1 MDSFPKTP
9 KNKPKPL
16 AGVKVLEMGQLLA
29 GPFATVLLAWF
40 GAEVIKIE
48 PPGTGDPLRSWRTL
62 HKGTSLWWYS
72 LARNKKCITLDLRQ
86 KKGQEIARRLAERVD
101 VIVENFKPG
110 TLEKWG
116 LGFADVKAINPRV
129 IMARISGWGQTG
141 PNAQKP
147 GFAAVG
153 EGVGGLR
160 YLTGDRDR
168 PPVRPN
174 LSLGDSLTGL
184 HAAFGILT
192 ALYHRDAQGGG
203 TGQVVDVAI
212 YESVFNM
219 MESTIPEY
227 DKAGVIRE
235 REGTRLSGIVPTG
248 TYPCRDGVYVIIG
261 ANGDNLFKRF
271 MLAIGRP
278 DMASDPR
285 FEHNDDRVPWADE
298 IDRAISDWTRRW
310 PSAEVVRVL
319 EGAAVPVGP
328 INSAKDMMMDP
339 HFHARGLF
347 QEADLGDGDKVR
359 LPAIMPQLTETPGGM
374 EWPGPKLGE
383 HNREVYGGLLGYS
396 DEEIATL
403 AAAGII

>member
-1 MDSFPKTP
+1 MEPSQNELHT
-9 KNKPKPL
+9 KPKPL

-86 KKGQEIARRLAERVD
+86 KKGQEIALRLGERMD

-116 LGFADVKAINPRV
+116 LGFEDVKAINPRV

-141 PNAQKP
+141 PNARKP

-160 YLTGDRDR
+160 YVTGDRDR

-184 HAAFGILT
+184 HAALGILT
-192 ALYHRDAQGGG
+192 ALYHRDAQKAG

-227 DKAGVIRE
+227 DKAGVVRE

-248 TYPCRDGVYVIIG
+248 TYVCKDDVYVIIG
-261 ANGDNLFKRF
+261 ANGDNLFKRL
-271 MLAIGRP
+271 MAAIGRP
-278 DMASDPR
+278 EMASDPR

-298 IDRAISDWTRRW
+298 IDQAISDWTLRL
-310 PSAEVVRVL
+310 PSTAVIRIL
-319 EGAAVPVGP
+319 ESAAVPVGP
-328 INSAKDMMMDP
+328 IYSAKDMMADP
-339 HFHARGLF
+339 HFQARGLF
-347 QEADLGDGDKVR
+347 QEVDLGGGDKVR
-359 LPAIMPQLTETPGGM
+359 LPAILPRLTETPGSL
-374 EWPGPKLGE
+374 EWPGPQLSA
-383 HNREVYGGLLGYS
+383 HNREIYGGLLGYS
-396 DEEIATL
+396 DEEIEKL
-403 AAAGII
+403 SAAGII

>member
-1 MDSFPKTP
+1 MDSSPKTP
-9 KNKPKPL
+9 ENKPKPL

-86 KKGQEIARRLAERVD
+86 KKGQEIARQLAERVD

-116 LGFADVKAINPRV
+116 LGFEDVKALNPRV

-160 YLTGDRDR
+160 YVTGDRDR

-192 ALYHRDAQGGG
+192 ALYHRDAQGTG

-248 TYPCRDGVYVIIG
+248 TYPCGDGVYVIIG

-278 DMASDPR
+278 DMASDSR

-298 IDRAISDWTRRW
+298 IDRAISDWTLRL
-310 PSAEVVRVL
+310 PSAEVVRIL
-319 EGAAVPVGP
+319 EAAAVPVGP
-328 INSAKDMMMDP
+328 INSAKDMMVDP

>member
-298 IDRAISDWTRRW
+298 IDRAISDWTRRL

>member
-374 EWPGPKLGE
+374 EWPGPTLGE
-383 HNREVYGGLLGYS
+383 HKREVYGGLLGYS

>member
-396 DEEIATL
+396 DEEIARL

>member
-1 MDSFPKTP
+1 MEPSQ
-9 KNKPKPL
+9 NKAQSKQKPL

-86 KKGQEIARRLAERVD
+86 KRGQEIARQLAERVD

-116 LGFADVKAINPRV
+116 LGFEDVKTINPRV

-141 PNAQKP
+141 PYAHKP

-160 YLTGDRDR
+160 YVTGDRDR

-192 ALYHRDAQGGG
+192 ALYYRDAKGAN
-203 TGQVVDVAI
+203 TGQIVDVAI
-212 YESVFNM
+212 YESVLNM

-248 TYPCRDGVYVIIG
+248 TYPCNDGVYVIIG
-261 ANGDNLFKRF
+261 ANGDNLFKRL
-271 MLAIGRP
+271 MAAIGRVE
-278 DMASDPR
+278 MANDPR
-285 FEHNDDRVPWADE
+285 FTHNDDRVPWADE
-298 IDRAISDWTRRW
+298 IDQAISEWTQGLS
-310 PSAEVVRVL
+310 SAEVIRAL
-319 EGAAVPVGP
+319 ENTAVPVGP
-328 INSAKDMMMDP
+328 IYSAKDMMADP
-339 HFHARGLF
+339 HFQSRGLF
-347 QEADLGDGDKVR
+347 QEVDLGDGDKVK
-359 LPAIMPQLTETPGGM
+359 LPAISPRLTETPGGI
-374 EWPGPKLGE
+374 EWPGPKLGA
-383 HNREVYGGLLGYS
+383 HNHEIYGGLLGYG
-396 DEEIATL
+396 DEEINKL
-403 AAAGII
+403 VAAGII